1 MPNRSNFPYAG
12 FWQRV
17 SPAVFDLV
25 VLGIALPVFVAVG
38 MIAKGVPDAF
48 LKLRPGDPPSAVI
61 AALGKPTVIAIA
73 CFLVV
78 ASWLYFAML
87 ESSPWQATLGKK
99 FFGLYVTDEQGKQI
113 TFWRAS
119 RRFFSG
125 RFVLGIP
132 LIGLPYF
139 TVSCLCAG
147 MTSRKQALHDSISGC
162 LVLRKDEDQSPRG

>member
-1 MPNRSNFPYAG
+1 MRYAG

-25 VLGIALPVFVAVG
+25 VLGILSFLFVSFVV
-38 MIAKGVPDAF
+38 IAKGVPQAF
-48 LKLRPGDPPSAVI
+48 LKLRPGDPPNAVI
-61 AALGKPTVIAIA
+61 AALGKPTVVAIFA
-73 CFLVV
+73 FAIV
-78 ASWLYFAML
+78 ATWLYFALL

-99 FFGLYVTDEQGKQI
+99 FFGLYVTDEQGHRI

-147 MTSRKQALHDSISGC
+147 LTSRKQALHDSISGC
-162 LVLRKDEDQSPRG
+162 LVLRKDEDQSPRE